1 MIAPLDILKKYWGHT
16 EFRVPQ
22 EEIISAVLN
31 KKNTIAL
38 LPTGGGKSIC
48 FQVPA
53 MLVDGICIVISPTI
67 SLIKDQVDGLRAK
80 GIKAATIHAG
90 TSKDD
95 IIILFDNLK
104 FGGYKFLYL
113 SPERL
118 SSSFIKEKIKELHVS
133 IIAID
138 EAHCISEWGHDFRPS
153 YRQISALQDIHPNA
167 NYIALT
173 ATATKD
179 VLSDICKNLKIE
191 DAAVFKKSFLRKELA
206 YQVFYV
212 EDKLTRLLQIFK
224 KSKKPAIIYVRSRK
238 RTEEIAAFL
247 KANNFEASYYH
258 GGLTSEEK
266 KDAFNSWMHE
276 NTQIMVATN
285 AFGMG
290 IDKSNVEVVVHL
302 DLPYSIENYIQEAGR
317 AGRNG
322 AKSFSIVLQNNNDIH
337 ALQSQFE
344 AGTPTLKEIK
354 EVYRNLLQYYM
365 IAMGEL
371 PTDSYPFKLAEFCHR
386 YNLTYIKTNAILKV
400 LANNGVVELHTSLGK
415 RSSLQFI
422 IGSNQLIHYKSQSA
436 LTRKVVD
443 AILRNYVGIYD
454 HEVSINE
461 FNIAKKAGVTS
472 KKVKDILHKLNADQV
487 VRYLEAS
494 DYSQLY
500 FLVPREDDRTIN
512 SVSKNIKSY
521 LKQQLQKITTLIDF
535 IKNDTICRSVQLLS
549 YFGEENA
556 QDCGICNVCLQ
567 KENTL
572 IDFRSDILDLL
583 KKYKALSSVE
593 IQTYLKANEKDILRH
608 LRNLLS
614 EGKIAINNTNQYYV
628 V

>member
-16 EFRVPQ
+16 EFRAPQ
-22 EEIISAVLN
+22 EEIISSVLN
-31 KKNTIAL
+31 RKNTITL

-53 MLVDGICIVISPTI
+53 MLMDGICVVISPTI
-67 SLIKDQVDGLRAK
+67 SLIKDQLENLKEK

-118 SSSFIKEKIKELHVS
+118 SSSFVKEKIKELNVS
-133 IIAID
+133 IVAID

-153 YRQISALQDIHPNA
+153 YRQISTLQEIHPNA
-167 NYIALT
+167 SYVGLT

-179 VLSDICKNLKIE
+179 VLADICKNLKIE
-191 DAAVFKKSFLRKELA
+191 DAAIFKKSFLRKELA
-206 YQVFYV
+206 YQVLYV
-212 EDKLTRLLQIFK
+212 EDKLTRLLQTFK
-224 KSKKPAIIYVRSRK
+224 IYKNPSIIYVRSRK

-247 KANNFEASYYH
+247 NANNFQASYYH

-266 KDAFNSWMHE
+266 KSAFNNWMHE
-276 NTQIMVATN
+276 KTQIMVATN

-290 IDKSNVEVVVHL
+290 IDKSNVEVVMHL
-302 DLPYSIENYIQEAGR
+302 DLPNSIENYVQEAGR

-322 AKSFSIVLQNNNDIH
+322 EQSISIVLQNNNDIH
-337 ALQSQFE
+337 SLKSQFE

-354 EVYRNLLQYYM
+354 EVYKYLLQYYM
-365 IAMGEL
+365 VAMGEL
-371 PTDSYPFKLAEFCHR
+371 PIDPYPFKLTEFCNR
-386 YNLTYIKTNAILKV
+386 YNLTFIKTNTILKV
-400 LANNGVVELHTSLGK
+400 LANNGIIELHASLGR

-422 IGSNQLIHYKSQSA
+422 ISSNQLIHYKSQSA
-436 LTRKVVD
+436 STHKVVD
-443 AILRNYVGIYD
+443 TILRNYVGIYD
-454 HEVSINE
+454 HDVHINE
-461 FNIAKKAGVTS
+461 FSIAKKTGTTS
-472 KKVKDILHKLNADQV
+472 KKIKEVLQKLNADKVAQYV
-487 VRYLEAS
+487 EAS

-521 LKQQLQKITTLIDF
+521 LKQQQQKISNLIDF
-535 IKNDTICRSVQLLS
+535 IKNDRICRSVQLLS

-556 QDCGICNVCLQ
+556 KDCGICDVCQQ
-567 KENTL
+567 KQNTR
-572 IDFRSDILDLL
+572 IDFRTEVLNLL
-583 KKYKALSSVE
+583 KKHKELSSIE
-593 IQTYLKANEKDILRH
+593 IQTYLRANEKDILIH
-608 LRNLLS
+608 LRNLLL
-614 EGKIAINNTNQYYV
+614 EGRIAINGTNKYYIV
-628 V
+628 